1 MLLTFMLLPELASTG
16 SLLILQLPLPLPLS
30 LPLPLPLPLPL
41 AFAFWDEHNSCQTAG
56 KL

>member
-16 SLLILQLPLPLPLS
+16 SLLILQLPLPLPL
-30 LPLPLPLPLPL
+30 PLPL

>member
-16 SLLILQLPLPLPLS
+16 SLLIL
-30 LPLPLPLPLPL
+30 PLPLPL
-41 AFAFWDEHNSCQTAG
+41 AFAFWDEHNNCQTAG